1 MNKEKYRITHDT
13 QARRFKLI
21 INGIEASHVI
31 YEVQENTIII
41 ISTYTQPQYRG
52 RGLAACLMRA
62 VVGFAEE
69 RGLNI
74 KPVCSYAVHFFKKHP
89 EYAHLIR
96 W

>member
-1 MNKEKYRITHDT
+1 MSKERYRIVHDPR
-13 QARRFKLI
+13 ARRFKLI

-31 YEVQENTIII
+31 YKVQENTIII

-52 RGLAACLMRA
+52 RGLAAHLMRA
-62 VVGFAEE
+62 ILSFAKE

-74 KPVCSYAVHFFKKHP
+74 KPVCNYAVRFFKKHP
-89 EYAHLIR
+89 EYKHLIR